1 MFRSKNNMVRYPKNR
16 PALAAAFLM
25 AASLRAQV
33 TTATFYGIVTDPTGA
48 VVAGAAATL
57 TNEGT
62 QAVLRQTS
70 DAAGEFAFNFVP
82 PGSYTLRVQ
91 ATGFKVSLNK
101 GIPLSA
107 AESLRRTFALEVGAV
122 SESVEV
128 TSQAAL
134 VNTVSAE
141 QRESIGTTQV
151 QELPLSRRNVAGLV
165 TLSTGVTRSGGDV
178 YLNGAGRGGTSVA
191 VDGTDATG
199 NPERPSLAMFGGFN
213 YINGISIEAVGEV
226 QIIKGVI
233 PAEYTRSMGGNLNII
248 SRSGSNQ
255 FHGSLFENFRA
266 ENLNAR
272 LQFLSTKPGVTF
284 NQFGGS
290 LAGPILKD
298 RLFGLFVYEGYRERA
313 FAAVSGNVP
322 TERLRNDMLR
332 AVPAY
337 KTFLDTLPLPNQP
350 HNTAGTTGQFIG
362 AGSRKNTD
370 NHMVIK
376 PDWRISDSMSAS
388 VTFTRFRPTAE
399 QPRVQP
405 INSRQFTGVTDRV
418 SAIFTYFKSRWTS
431 ESRYGY
437 NKNVVDRLDAIFNV
451 KDPNRAENKAGGRR
465 LPCINALG
473 FGGCGEILT
482 LGAPNHSFDQKVA
495 FITGRHS
502 LKFGGVFFRR
512 SIGRANIENP
522 DIRFQNEAD
531 LLANIPN
538 LVQMTFGTDL
548 YTARSKEWGMFLQDD
563 FRVNKKLVVN
573 FGIRN
578 DYFGNYVASA
588 KDGGPPHA
596 YNRGF
601 VDFATF
607 RHTPIRPIDNPFD
620 SDGINIAP
628 RVGFSYNPDGNSRNV
643 IRGGFSTMFTNMA
656 GETVTQTVQ
665 NSLVDPFRSAFS
677 RAEALQFGLKYPQY
691 NEDVIKLVAGGAS
704 GGSPRVINPQIVSPY
719 AFNLYFGIQRQLSAA
734 MALETAY
741 AGNRGVK
748 WHTSRQA
755 NEVNPLTGIRPNPAF
770 ARMDYWDNA
779 DSTWYNSWQTSL
791 RYRMSNR
798 LTANIH
804 HTWSK
809 ATAYG
814 AGDVGWTSTNTPN
827 FYDLRSN
834 HALADGS
841 VLHVFNV
848 DAVYELP
855 RLGSSTA
862 AVRHALGGWQV
873 STIFNA
879 QTGAGINLSHP
890 TGISGTRP
898 DYLGGQPIL
907 DNYRGTLV
915 YLNRAAFAAVPENNL
930 GNAIRLGNLG
940 RNALR
945 GPGRWAADVSFGKNF
960 SIGERYRLQIRTDLF
975 NAFNHTNYGN
985 PDTNIESAN
994 FGRITSTAG
1003 AREIQLNARFVF

>member
-1 MFRSKNNMVRYPKNR
+1 MFRYPKNSL
-16 PALAAAFLM
+16 ALALLLAAPVL
-25 AASLRAQV
+25 SAQV

-48 VVAGAAATL
+48 VIAEAEATL

-62 QAVLRQTS
+62 QGALRQNANAS
-70 DAAGEFAFNFVP
+70 GEFVFNFVP
-82 PGSYTLRVQ
+82 VGIYTLRVQ
-91 ATGFKVSLNK
+91 ADGFKVSVNK
-101 GIPLSA
+101 GIALSA
-107 AESLRRTFALEVGAV
+107 AENLRRTFTLEVGTV

-165 TLSTGVTRSGGDV
+165 TLSTGVTRNSGDV

-199 NPERPSLAMFGGFN
+199 NPERPSLAMFGDFN

-226 QIIKGVI
+226 QIVKGVI
-233 PAEYTRSMGGNLNII
+233 PAEYTRSMGGNINII
-248 SRSGSNQ
+248 SRSGTNQ

-272 LQFLSTKPGVTF
+272 LQFLSTKPGTTF

-290 LAGPILKD
+290 LGGPILKD
-298 RLFGLFVYEGYRERA
+298 RLFGFFVYEGYRERA
-313 FAAVSGNVP
+313 FSAVSGNVP

-337 KTFLDTLPLPNQP
+337 KAFLDTLPLPNQP
-350 HNTAGTTGQFIG
+350 HNTAGQTGQFIG
-362 AGSRKNTD
+362 AGSLKNAD
-370 NHMVIK
+370 NHIVVK

-388 VTFTRFRPTAE
+388 VTFTRFRPTRS

-405 INSRQFTGVTDRV
+405 INSREFTGVTDRV
-418 SAIFTYFKSRWTS
+418 SGIFTYFKSRWTS

-437 NKNVVDRLDAIFNV
+437 NKNVVDRLDAIFSV
-451 KDPNRAENKAGGRR
+451 MDPNKTESKFGGRR
-465 LPCINALG
+465 LPCINAVG
-473 FGGCGEILT
+473 FSGCGEILT

-495 FITGRHS
+495 VISGRHS

-548 YTARSKEWGMFLQDD
+548 YAAKSKEWGLFVQDD
-563 FRVNKKLVVN
+563 FRVSRRLVVN

-578 DYFGNYVASA
+578 DSFGNYVARA
-588 KDGGPPHA
+588 ANGGPPHA

-601 VDFATF
+601 VDFGTF
-607 RHTPIRPIDNPFD
+607 VHTPIRPIDNPYD
-620 SDGINIAP
+620 SDAINIAP
-628 RVGFSYNPDGNSRNV
+628 RLGFSFNPDGKSKNV
-643 IRGGFSTMFTNMA
+643 IRGGVSTMFTNLA

-665 NSLVDPFRSAFS
+665 NSLTDPFRSQFS
-677 RAEALQFGLKYPQY
+677 RAEAIQFNLKYPQY
-691 NEDVIKLVAGGAS
+691 NEDVLKLVSGGAS
-704 GGSPRVINPQIVSPY
+704 GGSPRVLDPNLKAAY
-719 AFNLYFGIQRQLSAA
+719 AFNLYLGYQREISTSL
-734 MALETAY
+734 ALETAY

-748 WHTSRQA
+748 WHTARNA
-755 NEVNPLTGIRPNPAF
+755 NEVNPLTGIRPNPLF

-779 DSTWYNSWQTSL
+779 DSTWYHSWQTSL
-791 RYRMSNR
+791 RYRMSRR
-798 LTANIH
+798 LTANFH

-809 ATAYG
+809 VLAYG

-834 HALADGS
+834 KGLADGS
-841 VLHVFNV
+841 LLHVVNV
-848 DAVYELP
+848 NAVYELP
-855 RLGSSTA
+855 RLTGMTP
-862 AVRHALGGWQV
+862 AVRHAVGGWQV
-873 STIFNA
+873 STILTA
-879 QTGAGINLSHP
+879 QSGSPITLTHP
-890 TGISGTRP
+890 TGIGGTRP
-898 DYLGGQPIL
+898 DYVGGEAIF
-907 DNYRGTLV
+907 DNYRQTLV
-915 YLNRAAFAAVPENNL
+915 YINRAAFAPVPENSL
-930 GNAIRLGNLG
+930 GNAIRLGNVG
-940 RNALR
+940 RNSLR
-945 GPGRWAADVSFGKNF
+945 GPGRWNADFSFGKNF
-960 SIGERYRLQIRTDLF
+960 TVKERYRFQIRTDLF
-975 NAFNHTNYGN
+975 NALNHTNYGN
-985 PDTNIESAN
+985 PDVNIESAN
-994 FGRITSTAG
+994 FGRINSTAG

>member
-1 MFRSKNNMVRYPKNR
+1 MFRYPKKSL
-16 PALAAAFLM
+16 ALAWLLAM
-25 AASLRAQV
+25 PELRAQV
-33 TTATFYGIVTDPTGA
+33 TTATLYGIVTDPTGA
-48 VVAGAAATL
+48 VISGAEATL
-57 TNEGT
+57 TNEATQGT
-62 QAVLRQTS
+62 LRQTA
-70 DAAGEFAFNFVP
+70 DASGEFAFNFVP
-82 PGSYTLRVQ
+82 VGSYTLRVQ
-91 ATGFKVSLNK
+91 ANGFKVSINK

-107 AESLRRTFALEVGAV
+107 AENLRRTFALEVGTV

-134 VNTVSAE
+134 LNTVSAE
-141 QRESIGTTQV
+141 QRESIGTRQV

-165 TLSTGVTRSGGDV
+165 TLSSGVTRSGGDV
-178 YLNGAGRGGTSVA
+178 YLNGAGRGGTSVS

-199 NPERPSLAMFGGFN
+199 NPERPSLAMFGDFN

-248 SRSGSNQ
+248 SRSGTNQ

-272 LQFLSTKPGVTF
+272 LQFLANKPGVTF

-290 LAGPILKD
+290 LGGPIRKD
-298 RLFGLFVYEGYRERA
+298 RLFGFFVYEGYRERA

-337 KTFLDTLPLPNQP
+337 KPFLDTLPLPNQP
-350 HNTAGTTGQFIG
+350 HNTAGQTGQFIG
-362 AGSRKNTD
+362 AGSLKNAD

-388 VTFTRFRPTAE
+388 VTVTRFRPTRV
-399 QPRVQP
+399 QPRVQA
-405 INSRQFTGVTDRV
+405 INSREFTGVTDRV
-418 SAIFTYFKSRWTS
+418 SGIFTYFKSRWTS

-451 KDPNRAENKAGGRR
+451 KDSAKAEGKPGGRR
-465 LPCINALG
+465 LPCINAVG

-495 FITGRHS
+495 VISGRHS
-502 LKFGGVFFRR
+502 FKFGGVFFRR
-512 SIGRANIENP
+512 SIGRSNIENP

-548 YTARSKEWGMFLQDD
+548 YTAKSKEWGLFVQDD
-563 FRVNKKLVVN
+563 FRVSRRLVVN

-578 DYFGNYVASA
+578 DSFGNYVARGA
-588 KDGGPPHA
+588 DGGPPHA

-601 VDFATF
+601 IDFGAF
-607 RHTPIRPIDNPFD
+607 QHTPIRPIDNPYD
-620 SDGINIAP
+620 SDNINIAP
-628 RVGFSYNPDGNSRNV
+628 RLGFSFNPDGRTKNV
-643 IRGGFSTMFTNMA
+643 IRGGVSTMFTNLA

-665 NSLVDPFRSAFS
+665 NSSTDPFRSQFS
-677 RAEALQFGLKYPQY
+677 RAEAIQFNLKYPQY
-691 NEDVIKLVAGGAS
+691 NEDVLKLVSGGAS
-704 GGSPRVINPQIVSPY
+704 GGSPRVLDPKLRAAY
-719 AFNLYFGIQRQLSAA
+719 AFNLYLGYQREISTSL
-734 MALETAY
+734 ALETAY

-748 WHTSRQA
+748 WHTARNA
-755 NEVNPLTGIRPNPAF
+755 NEVNPLTGIRPNPRF

-779 DSTWYNSWQTSL
+779 DSTWYHSWQTSL
-791 RYRMSNR
+791 RYRMSSK
-798 LTANIH
+798 LTANFH

-809 ATAYG
+809 ALAYG

-834 HALADGS
+834 RGLADGS
-841 VLHVFNV
+841 LLHVVNV
-848 DAVYELP
+848 NAVYELP
-855 RLGSSTA
+855 RLAGMTP

-873 STIFNA
+873 STIFAA
-879 QTGAGINLSHP
+879 QTGSPISFSHP
-890 TGISGTRP
+890 TGIGGTRP
-898 DYLGGQPIL
+898 DYLGGEPIL
-907 DNYRGTLV
+907 NNYRDTLI

-930 GNAIRLGNLG
+930 GNAIRLGNVG
-940 RNALR
+940 RNPMR
-945 GPGRWAADVSFGKNF
+945 GPGRWNADVSFGKNF
-960 SIGERYRLQIRTDLF
+960 TVKERYRFQIRTDLF
-975 NAFNHTNYGN
+975 NALNRTNYGN

-994 FGRITSTAG
+994 FGRINSTAG

>member
-1 MFRSKNNMVRYPKNR
+1 MFRYPKIH
-16 PALAAAFLM
+16 LAAM
-25 AASLRAQV
+25 ALLAVFQLPAQV
-33 TTATFYGIVTDPTGA
+33 TTATFYGIVTDPSGA
-48 VVAGAAATL
+48 VIAAAEATL

-62 QAVLRQTS
+62 QATLRQTADS
-70 DAAGEFAFNFVP
+70 TGEFVFNFVP
-82 PGSYTLRVQ
+82 VGTYTLRVQ
-91 ATGFKVSLNK
+91 ANGFKVSLNK

-107 AESLRRTFALEVGAV
+107 GESLRRTFALEVGTV

-128 TSQAAL
+128 LSQASL

-141 QRESIGTTQV
+141 QRESIGTAQV

-165 TLSTGVTRSGGDV
+165 TLSSGVTRSGGDV
-178 YLNGAGRGGTSVA
+178 YLNGAGRGGTSVS

-199 NPERPSLAMFGGFN
+199 NPERPSLAMFGDFN

-248 SRSGSNQ
+248 SRSGTNQ
-255 FHGSLFENFRA
+255 FHGSVFENFRA

-290 LAGPILKD
+290 IGGPVLRD
-298 RLFGLFVYEGYRERA
+298 RLFGFFVYEGYRERA
-313 FAAVSGNVP
+313 FSAVSGNVP

-337 KTFLDTLPLPNQP
+337 KAFLDTFPLPNQP
-350 HNTAGTTGQFIG
+350 HNLAGQTGQFIG
-362 AGSRKNTD
+362 AGSLKNAD

-376 PDWRISDSMSAS
+376 PDWRITDNMSAS
-388 VTFTRFRPTAE
+388 VTVTRFRPTRS
-399 QPRVQP
+399 QPRVQA
-405 INSRQFTGVTDRV
+405 INSREFTGVTDRV
-418 SAIFTYFKSRWTS
+418 SAIYTYFKSRWTS

-451 KDPNRAENKAGGRR
+451 MDTSKTETKFGGRR
-465 LPCINALG
+465 LPCINAVG
-473 FGGCGEILT
+473 FSGCGEILT

-495 FITGRHS
+495 VISGRHS
-502 LKFGGVFFRR
+502 FKFGGVFFKR

-548 YTARSKEWGMFLQDD
+548 YQARSKEWGIFVQDD
-563 FRVNKKLVVN
+563 FRVSKKLVLN

-578 DYFGNYVASA
+578 DFFGNYVARA
-588 KDGGPPHA
+588 ANGGPPHA

-601 VDFATF
+601 ADFGTF
-607 RHTPIRPIDNPFD
+607 QHTPVRPIDNPYNND
-620 SDGINIAP
+620 AINLAP
-628 RVGFSYNPDGNSRNV
+628 RVGFSFNPDGASKNV
-643 IRGGFSTMFTNMA
+643 IRGGLSTMFTNLA

-677 RAEALQFGLKYPQY
+677 RAEALQFNLRYPQY
-691 NEDVIKLVAGGAS
+691 NEDVIRLVAGGAS
-704 GGSPRVINPQIVSPY
+704 GGSPRVIDPRIVSPY
-719 AFNLYFGIQRQLSAA
+719 AFNLYLGYQREISQA

-748 WHTSRQA
+748 WHTSRMA

-779 DSTWYNSWQTSL
+779 DSTWYHSWQTSL
-791 RYRMSNR
+791 RYRMTNR
-798 LTANIH
+798 LTANVH

-809 ATAYG
+809 VMAYG
-814 AGDVGWTSTNTPN
+814 AGDIGWTSTNTPN

-834 HALADGS
+834 RALADGS
-841 VLHVFNV
+841 LLHVFNV
-848 DAVYELP
+848 NAVYELP
-855 RLGSSTA
+855 RLQGMTPA
-862 AVRHALGGWQV
+862 ARHLLGGWQV
-873 STIFNA
+873 ATIFTA
-879 QTGAGINLSHP
+879 SSGSPINLGHP

-898 DYLGGQPIL
+898 DYLGGQAVL
-907 DNYRGTLV
+907 DNYRQTLV
-915 YLNRAAFAAVPENNL
+915 YLNRASFAPVPENAL
-930 GNAIRLGNLG
+930 GNAIRLGNVG
-940 RNALR
+940 RNSLR
-945 GPGRWAADVSFGKNF
+945 GPGRWNADISFGKNF
-960 SIGERYRLQIRTDLF
+960 AVKERYRVQIRTDLF

-994 FGRITSTAG
+994 FGRINSTAG

>member
-1 MFRSKNNMVRYPKNR
+1 MFRYPKN
-16 PALAAAFLM
+16 ATIL
-25 AASLRAQV
+25 SLVVFTSLQTLTAQV
-33 TTATFYGIVTDPTGA
+33 TTATFYGIVTDPSGA
-48 VVAGAAATL
+48 VVAGAEATL

-62 QAVLRQTS
+62 QATLRQATDNS
-70 DAAGEFAFNFVP
+70 GEFVFNFVP
-82 PGSYTLRVQ
+82 PGTYTLKIQ
-91 ATGFKVSLNK
+91 ANGFKVSSNT
-101 GIPLSA
+101 GIALSA
-107 AESLRRTFALEVGAV
+107 AENLRRTYVLAVGAV

-128 TSQAAL
+128 SSQVAL

-141 QRESIGTTQV
+141 QRESLNATQV

-165 TLSTGVTRSGGDV
+165 TLSTGVTRNGGDV
-178 YLNGAGRGGTSVA
+178 YLNGAGRGGTSVS

-199 NPERPSLAMFGGFN
+199 NPERPSLAMFGDFN
-213 YINGISIEAVGEV
+213 YINGISVEAVGEV

-248 SRSGSNQ
+248 SRSGTNQ
-255 FHGSLFENFRA
+255 LHGSVFENFRA

-272 LQFLSTKPGVTF
+272 SQFLQTKPGVTF

-322 TERLRNDMLR
+322 TERLRNDMIR

-350 HNTAGTTGQFIG
+350 HNLAGATGQFIG
-362 AGSRKNTD
+362 AGSLKNED

-388 VTFTRFRPTAE
+388 VTVTRFRPTRS
-399 QPRVQP
+399 QPRVQA
-405 INSRQFTGVTDRV
+405 INSREFTGVTDRV
-418 SAIFTYFKSRWTS
+418 SAIYTYFKSRWTS

-451 KDPNRAENKAGGRR
+451 KDPNKQEGKFGGRR
-465 LPCINALG
+465 LPCINAVG
-473 FGGCGEILT
+473 FSGCGEILT

-495 FITGRHS
+495 LVSGRHS
-502 LKFGGVFFRR
+502 FKFGGVFFRR

-538 LVQMTFGTDL
+538 IVQMTFGTDL
-548 YTARSKEWGMFLQDD
+548 YSARSKEWGIFVQDD
-563 FRVNKKLVVN
+563 FRVSKKLVVN

-578 DYFGNYVASA
+578 DYFGNYVARGPG
-588 KDGGPPHA
+588 GGPPHSF
-596 YNRGF
+596 NRGF
-601 VDFATF
+601 VDFGTF
-607 RHTPIRPIDNPFD
+607 QHTPIRPIDNPYD
-620 SDGINIAP
+620 NDGVNIAP
-628 RVGFSYNPDGNSRNV
+628 RLGFSFNPDGQSKNV
-643 IRGGFSTMFTNMA
+643 IRGGVSTMFTNLA

-665 NSLVDPFRSAFS
+665 NSLTEPFRSVFS
-677 RAEALQFGLKYPQY
+677 RAEALQFNLRYPQY
-691 NEDVIKLVAGGAS
+691 NEDVLPLVRGGQS
-704 GGSPRVINPQIVSPY
+704 GGSPRVLDPQLKSAY
-719 AFNLYFGIQRQLSAA
+719 AFSLYFGYQRELNTK

-741 AGNRGVK
+741 VGNRGIK
-748 WHTSRQA
+748 WHTSRIA
-755 NEVNPLTGIRPNPAF
+755 NNVNPLTGIRPNPAF
-770 ARMDYWDNA
+770 ATMDYWDNA
-779 DSTWYNSWQTSL
+779 DSTWYHGWQTSL
-791 RYRMSNR
+791 RYRMSQR

-809 ATAYG
+809 ALAYG
-814 AGDVGWTSTNTPN
+814 AGDVGWTATNTPN

-834 HALADGS
+834 KAIADGS
-841 VLHVFNV
+841 VLHVMNIN
-848 DAVYELP
+848 AVYELP
-855 RLGSSTA
+855 RLTGSSA
-862 AVRHALGGWQV
+862 AVRHVLGGWQV
-873 STIFNA
+873 ATIFTA
-879 QTGAGINLSHP
+879 QTGGAINLTHP
-890 TGISGTRP
+890 TGINGTRP
-898 DYLGGQPIL
+898 DYVGGQPIL
-907 DNYRGTLV
+907 DNYRQTLV
-915 YLNRAAFAAVPENNL
+915 YLNRAAFAPVPENNF

-945 GPGRWAADVSFGKNF
+945 GPGRWNADLSFGKNF
-960 SIGERYRLQIRTDLF
+960 TFLEKYRLQIRTDLF
-975 NAFNHTNYGN
+975 NSLNHTNYNN

-994 FGRITSTAG
+994 FGRITGTAG

>member
-1 MFRSKNNMVRYPKNR
+1 MFRNPKNTLAIALLLAA
-16 PALAAAFLM
+16 PALH
-25 AASLRAQV
+25 AQV

-48 VVAGAAATL
+48 VVAGAEATL

-62 QAVLRQTS
+62 QGTLRQTT
-70 DAAGEFAFNFVP
+70 DASGEFAFNFVP
-82 PGSYTLRVQ
+82 AGTYTLRVQ
-91 ATGFKVSLNK
+91 ASGFKASVNK
-101 GIPLSA
+101 GVPLSA
-107 AESLRRTFALEVGAV
+107 AESLRRTFALEVGTV

-165 TLSTGVTRSGGDV
+165 TLASGVTRAGGDV
-178 YLNGAGRGGTSVA
+178 YLNGAGRGGTSVS

-199 NPERPSLAMFGGFN
+199 NPERPSLAMFGDFN
-213 YINGISIEAVGEV
+213 YINGISIEAVSEV

-248 SRSGSNQ
+248 SRSGTNQ

-272 LQFLSTKPGVTF
+272 LQFLRTKPGVTF

-290 LAGPILKD
+290 LGGPILKD
-298 RLFGLFVYEGYRERA
+298 RLFGFFVYEGYRERA
-313 FAAVSGNVP
+313 FAALTGNVP
-322 TERLRNDMLR
+322 TERLRADMLR

-337 KTFLDTLPLPNQP
+337 KPFLDTLPLPNQP
-350 HNTAGTTGQFIG
+350 HNTAGQTGQYIG
-362 AGSRKNTD
+362 AGSSKNED
-370 NHMVIK
+370 NHVVIK
-376 PDWRISDSMSAS
+376 PDWRISDNMSAS
-388 VTFTRFRPTAE
+388 VTLTRFRPTRT
-399 QPRVQP
+399 QPRVQA
-405 INSRQFTGVTDRV
+405 INSREFTGTTDRV
-418 SAIFTYFKSRWTS
+418 SGIFTYFKSRWTS

-451 KDPNRAENKAGGRR
+451 KDASKPEGKLGGRR
-465 LPCINALG
+465 LPCINAVG

-482 LGAPNHSFDQKVA
+482 LGAPNHSFDQKIAV
-495 FITGRHS
+495 ISGRHS
-502 LKFGGVFFRR
+502 FKFGGVFFRR
-512 SIGRANIENP
+512 TIGRANIENP

-548 YTARSKEWGMFLQDD
+548 YTAKSKEWGLFAQDD

-573 FGIRN
+573 YGIRN
-578 DYFGNYVASA
+578 DYFGNYVARGA
-588 KDGGPPHA
+588 DGGPPHA

-601 VDFATF
+601 TDFGTF
-607 RHTPIRPIDNPFD
+607 QHTPIRPIDNPYD
-620 SDGINIAP
+620 SDGMNIAP
-628 RVGFSYNPDGNSRNV
+628 RVGFSFNPDGRSKNV
-643 IRGGFSTMFTNMA
+643 IRGGASTMFTNLA

-665 NSLVDPFRSAFS
+665 NSLTDPFRSQFS
-677 RAEALQFGLKYPQY
+677 RTEAIQFNLKYPQY
-691 NEDVIKLVAGGAS
+691 NEDVLKLVSGGAS
-704 GGSPRVINPQIVSPY
+704 GGSPRVLDPKLKAAY
-719 AFNLYFGIQRQLSAA
+719 AFNLYLGFQRELSSS

-748 WHTSRQA
+748 WHTSRNA
-755 NEVNPLTGIRPNPAF
+755 NEVNALTGIRPNPRF

-779 DSTWYNSWQTSL
+779 DSTWYHSLQTSL
-791 RYRMSNR
+791 RYRMSKK
-798 LTANIH
+798 LTANFH

-809 ATAYG
+809 AMAYG
-814 AGDVGWTSTNTPN
+814 AGDIGWTSTNTPN

-834 HALADGS
+834 RALADGS
-841 VLHVFNV
+841 LLHVVNV
-848 DAVYELP
+848 NAVYELP
-855 RLGSSTA
+855 RLASMTPV
-862 AVRHALGGWQV
+862 VRHTLGGWQV
-873 STIFNA
+873 STILSA
-879 QTGAGINLSHP
+879 QTGSAINLSHP
-890 TGISGTRP
+890 TGIGGTRP
-898 DYLGGQPIL
+898 DYVGGQTIL
-907 DNYRGTLV
+907 DDYRSTLV

-930 GNAIRLGNLG
+930 GNAIRLGNIG
-940 RNALR
+940 RNAMR
-945 GPGRWAADVSFGKNF
+945 GPGRWNADVSFGKNF
-960 SIGERYRLQIRTDLF
+960 TVKERYRFQIRTDLF
-975 NAFNHTNYGN
+975 NALNHTNYGN

-994 FGRITSTAG
+994 FGRINSTAG

>member
-1 MFRSKNNMVRYPKNR
+1 MFRYPKIAATILLCAM
-16 PALAAAFLM
+16 PAALL
-25 AASLRAQV
+25 SQV
-33 TTATFYGIVTDPTGA
+33 TTATFYGIVTDPSGA
-48 VVAGAAATL
+48 VIAGAEVAL

-70 DAAGEFAFNFVP
+70 DTAGEFVFNFVP
-82 PGSYTLRVQ
+82 PGTYTLRIQ
-91 ATGFKVSLNK
+91 ANGFKVSSTT

-107 AESLRRTFALEVGAV
+107 AESVRRTFALAVGAV

-165 TLSTGVTRSGGDV
+165 TLTSGVTRSGGDV
-178 YLNGAGRGGTSVA
+178 YLNGAGRGGTSVS

-199 NPERPSLAMFGGFN
+199 NPERPSLAMFGDFN

-226 QIIKGVI
+226 QIVKGVI

-248 SRSGSNQ
+248 SRSGTNQ

-272 LQFLSTKPGVTF
+272 SQFLATKPGVTF

-290 LAGPILKD
+290 FGGPVLKD
-298 RLFGLFVYEGYRERA
+298 RLFGFFVYEGYRERA
-313 FAAVSGNVP
+313 FAAVSSNVP

-337 KTFLDTLPLPNQP
+337 KTFLDTFPLPNQP
-350 HNTAGTTGQFIG
+350 HNAAGQTGLFIG
-362 AGSRKNTD
+362 AGSLKNED

-376 PDWRISDSMSAS
+376 PDWRIKDNMTAS
-388 VTFTRFRPTAE
+388 VTVTRFRPTRS
-399 QPRVQP
+399 QPRVQA
-405 INSRQFTGVTDRV
+405 INSREFTGVTDRV
-418 SAIFTYFKSRWTS
+418 SAIYTYFKSHWTS

-437 NKNVVDRLDAIFNV
+437 NKNVVDRLDSIFSV
-451 KDPNRAENKAGGRR
+451 QDPNKKEAKFGGRR
-465 LPCINALG
+465 LPCINAVG

-495 FITGRHS
+495 FVTGRHS
-502 LKFGGVFFRR
+502 FKFGGVFFRR
-512 SIGRANIENP
+512 AIGRANIENP

-538 LVQMTFGTDL
+538 IVQMTFGTDL
-548 YTARSKEWGMFLQDD
+548 YEATSKEWGFFFQDD
-563 FRVNKKLVVN
+563 WRISKKLVVN
-573 FGIRN
+573 FGVRN
-578 DYFGNYVASA
+578 DHFGNYVARGA
-588 KDGGPPHA
+588 DGGPPNA
-596 YNRGF
+596 FNRGF
-601 VDFATF
+601 VDFGTF
-607 RHTPIRPIDNPFD
+607 VHTPIRPVDNPFESD
-620 SDGINIAP
+620 SMNIAP
-628 RVGFSYNPDGNSRNV
+628 RLGFSYNPDGQSKNV
-643 IRGGFSTMFTNMA
+643 IRGGVSTMFTNLA

-665 NSLVDPFRSAFS
+665 NSLTEPFRSAFS
-677 RAEALQFGLKYPQY
+677 RAEAIQFNLRYPQY
-691 NEDVIKLVAGGAS
+691 NEDVLPLVRGGQS
-704 GGSPRVINPQIVSPY
+704 GGSPRVVDPFLKAAY
-719 AFNLYFGIQRQLSAA
+719 AFNFYMGYQREISTAT
-734 MALETAY
+734 ALEMAY
-741 AGNRGVK
+741 VGNRGVK
-748 WHTSRQA
+748 WHTSRNA
-755 NEVNPLTGIRPNPAF
+755 NEVNALTGIRPNPLF

-779 DSTWYNSWQTSL
+779 DSTWYHSLQTSI
-791 RYRMSNR
+791 RHRMSNR

-804 HTWSK
+804 HTWSR
-809 ATAYG
+809 AMAYG
-814 AGDVGWTSTNTPN
+814 AGDIGWTSTNTPN

-834 HALADGS
+834 RALADGS
-841 VLHVFNV
+841 LLHVLNV
-848 DAVYELP
+848 NAVYELP
-855 RLGSSTA
+855 RFTSMTP
-862 AVRHALGGWQV
+862 AVRHVLGGWQF

-879 QTGAGINLSHP
+879 QTGAPISLSHP

-898 DYLGGQPIL
+898 DYIGGEPIL
-907 DNYRGTLV
+907 GDYRQTLR
-915 YLNRAAFAAVPENNL
+915 YINRAAFAAVPENNL
-930 GNAIRLGNLG
+930 GNAIRLGNVG

-945 GPGRWAADVSFGKNF
+945 GPGRWNFDMSFGKNF
-960 SIGERYRLQIRTDLF
+960 NFKEKYRLQIRTDLF
-975 NAFNHTNYGN
+975 NAFNHTNYAGV
-985 PDTNIESAN
+985 DTNVESAN

>member
-1 MFRSKNNMVRYPKNR
+1 MFRYPKNQFAI
-16 PALAAAFLM
+16 ALLFATPILE
-25 AASLRAQV
+25 AQV
-33 TTATFYGIVTDPTGA
+33 TTATLYGIVTDPTGA
-48 VVAGAAATL
+48 VIAGAEATL

-62 QAVLRQTS
+62 QGMLKQATS
-70 DAAGEFAFNFVP
+70 ESGEFAFNFVP
-82 PGSYTLRVQ
+82 AGVYTLRIQ
-91 ATGFKVSLNK
+91 ANGFKVSSSK
-101 GIPLSA
+101 SIQLSA
-107 AESLRRTFALEVGAV
+107 AENLRRTFPLEVGTV
-122 SESVEV
+122 TESVEV
-128 TSQAAL
+128 SSSLAL

-141 QRESIGTTQV
+141 QREAINATQV
-151 QELPLSRRNVAGLV
+151 NELPLARRNVAGLV
-165 TLSTGVTRSGGDV
+165 TLSSGVTRSGGDV
-178 YLNGAGRGGTSVA
+178 YLNGAGRGGTTVA

-199 NPERPSLAMFGGFN
+199 NPERPSLAMFGDFN

-248 SRSGSNQ
+248 SRSGTNQ
-255 FHGSLFENFRA
+255 LHGSLFENFRA

-272 LQFLSTKPGVTF
+272 LQFLRNKPGVTF

-290 LAGPILKD
+290 VSGPILKD

-313 FAAVSGNVP
+313 FAAVTGNVP
-322 TERLRNDMLR
+322 TERLRADMLR
-332 AVPAY
+332 SVPAF
-337 KTFLDTLPLPNQP
+337 KTILDTFPLPNQP
-350 HNTAGTTGQFIG
+350 HNLAGQTGQFIG
-362 AGSRKNTD
+362 AGSRKNND

-388 VTFTRFRPTAE
+388 VTITRFRPNAE
-399 QPRVQP
+399 VPRVQA

-418 SAIFTYFKSRWTS
+418 SAIYTYFKSRWSS

-451 KDPNRAENKAGGRR
+451 MDPNKTEGKFGGRR
-465 LPCINALG
+465 LPCVNAVG

-495 FITGRHS
+495 LVTGRHS
-502 LKFGGVFFRR
+502 FKFGGVFFRR

-548 YTARSKEWGMFLQDD
+548 YTARSKEWGMFAQDD
-563 FRVNKKLVVN
+563 FRVSKKLVVN

-578 DYFGNYVASA
+578 DHFGNYVASA
-588 KDGGPPHA
+588 KGGGPPHA

-601 VDFATF
+601 VDFGTF
-607 RHTPIRPIDNPFD
+607 RHTPIRPIDNPLD
-620 SDGINIAP
+620 SDSINIAP

-643 IRGGFSTMFTNMA
+643 IRGGLSTMFTNMA
-656 GETVTQTVQ
+656 GETITQTVQ

-719 AFNLYFGIQRQLSAA
+719 AFNLYLGYQRQISAA

-755 NEVNPLTGIRPNPAF
+755 NEVNPATGIRPNTAF
-770 ARMDYWDNA
+770 ARMDYWDNS

-791 RYRMSNR
+791 RYRMSSK

-804 HTWSK
+804 HTWAK

-834 HALADGS
+834 HALSDGS
-841 VLHVFNV
+841 LLHVFNV
-848 DAVYELP
+848 NAVYELP
-855 RLGSSTA
+855 RLANSA
-862 AVRHALGGWQV
+862 AAMRHAIGGWQV

-879 QTGAGINLSHP
+879 QSGSPINLTHP

-898 DYLGGQPIL
+898 DYVGGQL
-907 DNYRGTLV
+907 TLGDYRQTLI

-945 GPGRWAADVSFGKNF
+945 GPGRWVADISFGKNF
-960 SIGERYRLQIRTDLF
+960 NVKERYRFQVRADLF
-975 NAFNHTNYGN
+975 NALNHTNYGN

-994 FGRITSTAG
+994 FGRIASTAG